1 MTTFLLQ
8 HPLQNH
14 RGHNESLAA
23 YRKRRTEGN
32 KAVKA
37 YLKGAAWRHVS
48 ARSVKIPALGVDPA
62 IDREVLEGRIRDVK
76 VVLMKNGD
84 EYRVGREKGK
94 TYRKV
99 AS

>member
-14 RGHNESLAA
+14 RGHSESLAA

-62 IDREVLEGRIRDVK
+62 STVK
-76 VVLMKNGD
+76 CS
-84 EYRVGREKGK
+84 RAAFATSR
-94 TYRKV
+94 
-99 AS
+99 SSS